1 MVSGSSSSS
10 GEDHRDRY
18 RSCATRRKIPAR
30 GSAGGGDGKRARIT
44 INGKAIDYTRQY
56 TLNAG
61 DVVVLE
67 TGGGGGYG
75 KP

>member
-1 MVSGSSSSS
+1 MDGVYIRFLLALEVGV
-10 GEDHRDRY
+10 
-18 RSCATRRKIPAR
+18 APAR

-44 INGKAIDYTRQY
+44 VNGKPIDYTRQY

-67 TGGGGGYG
+67 TGGGGGFG
-75 KP
+75 GRTGNAKRN